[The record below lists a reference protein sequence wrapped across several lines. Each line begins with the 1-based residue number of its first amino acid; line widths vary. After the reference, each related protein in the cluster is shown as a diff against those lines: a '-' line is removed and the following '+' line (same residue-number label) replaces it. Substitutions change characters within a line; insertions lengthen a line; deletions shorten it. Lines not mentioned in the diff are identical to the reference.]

1 MNGQIE
7 RRFQVAELRA
17 EAVEGQAARS
27 IVGYAAVFNSL
38 SQDLGGFVEKIAPGA
53 FAGAGQSDVR
63 ALFNHDP
70 SMVLGRST
78 SGTLTVAED
87 EIGLRIRITP
97 PDTQYAR
104 DVMHLI
110 DRGDVSQMSFGFRAL
125 KDDWANENGQ
135 TVRTLILAELL
146 DVSPV
151 TFPAYT
157 ATNVQMRDMMNLPD
171 VPAGVRGATAPAVE
185 DGDGLRAQWS
195 QRERQIEILS
205 SAWEGKDYE

>member
-17 EAVEGQAARS
+17 EPVDGQAARA

-78 SGTLTVAED
+78 SGTLKVEED

-97 PDTQYAR
+97 PDTQAGR
-104 DVMHLI
+104 DVITLI
-110 DRGDVSQMSFGFRAL
+110 DRGDVSQMSFGFRTI
-125 KDDWANENGQ
+125 KDEWAQENGQ
-135 TVRTLILAELL
+135 TVRTLIQTELL

-157 ATNVQMRDMMNLPD
+157 ATNVQMRALMNVPD
-171 VPAGVRGATAPAVE
+171 VPAGVRGATAPAVD
-185 DGDGLRAQWS
+185 DGQMRAQAATR
-195 QRERQIEILS
+195 QREIEICIT
-205 SAWEGKDYE
+205 A